1 MLEYMI
7 SVLTETEEKNNLSWR
22 LLFLMKIQEV
32 INSLEALGK
41 YKLS

>member
-1 MLEYMI
+1 MI
-7 SVLTETEEKNNLSWR
+7 SILSETEEKNNLSWR

-41 YKLS
+41 HKLS